1 MKSLI
6 MVVAAL
12 LLQYG
17 FANAQS
23 SDAANAGKTIRLGG
37 VSVGTIESVVIDK
50 NDQGPR
56 FTISV
61 RMKFPDFA
69 TNLDKILSARGNLGK
84 CQQRF
89 FWRGDTSMHGGGKT
103 LNMTSRVAYEAW
115 LCIKHIDNL
124 RIAGD
129 ARNVD
134 WTLFVQPAPL
144 DQLYVSARVNDIRGW
159 PNWIEA
165 AFGVRITENVELAL
179 PTSCGTCSCMD
190 VVKSVLPRLDDS
202 EFTVEKDGTLLVAA
216 TLSVD
221 NNVLT
226 KVLACTP

>member
-1 MKSLI
+1 MKTFI
-6 MVVAAL
+6 VVVGAL

-37 VSVGTIESVVIDK
+37 VSIGTIESVEIDT
-50 NDQGPR
+50 NDQEPR
-56 FTISV
+56 IKISV
-61 RMKFPDFA
+61 KARFPNFA
-69 TNLDKILSARGNLGK
+69 NSLDKILSDRGNLGK

-89 FWRGDTSMHGGGKT
+89 FWRGGTVMHGGGKT
-103 LNMTSRVAYEAW
+103 LKMTSGVAYEAW
-115 LCIKHIDNL
+115 VCIKHIDNVH
-124 RIAGD
+124 IAGD

-134 WTLFVQPAPL
+134 WTLFVKPAPL
-144 DQLYVSARVNDIRGW
+144 DQLYLSAHVDDIRGW
-159 PNWIEA
+159 PNWIET

-190 VVKSVLPRLDDS
+190 VVKSVLPRLDES
-202 EFTVEKDGTLLVAA
+202 VFTVEKDGTLLVVA
-216 TLSVD
+216 TLSTD
-221 NNVLT
+221 NDVLT